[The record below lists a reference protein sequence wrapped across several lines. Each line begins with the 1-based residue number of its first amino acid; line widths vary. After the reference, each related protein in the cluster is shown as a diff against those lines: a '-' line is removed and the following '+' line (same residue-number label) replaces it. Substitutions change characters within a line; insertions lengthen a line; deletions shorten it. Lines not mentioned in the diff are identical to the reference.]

1 KNKEAKVMERLAVRS
16 VYALGW
22 DYGVVRLGK
31 GTQGKS
37 IVIDVIA
44 RPKLNT
50 YMTCAFQQA
59 FDNYATRIANLVPN
73 TSELLLGTDPEFILV
88 DASGTLKLA
97 SRYFSRRGA
106 VGCDAIWQGS
116 NRHNKPLVELR
127 PRPSSS
133 PRELI

>member
-1 KNKEAKVMERLAVRS
+1 MERLAVRS

-50 YMTCAFQQA
+50 YMTRAFQQA
-59 FDNYATRIANLVPN
+59 FDNYATRIANLEPN
-73 TSELLLGTDPEFILV
+73 TSKLLLGTDPEFILV
-88 DASGTLKLA
+88 DASGTLKLS

-116 NRHNKPLVELR
+116 NRDNKPLVELC

-133 PRELI
+133 PRN